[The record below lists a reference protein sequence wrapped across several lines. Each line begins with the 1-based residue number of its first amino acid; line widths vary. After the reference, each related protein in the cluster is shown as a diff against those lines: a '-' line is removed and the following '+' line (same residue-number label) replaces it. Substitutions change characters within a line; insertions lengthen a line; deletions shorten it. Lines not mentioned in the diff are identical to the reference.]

1 MNKFKYLQTVGT
13 ITVLSPVIL
22 VTLAT
27 LIYVANSSN
36 SVEVEEEVVV
46 KVEKKQDTVKPVVLI
61 NKPIPVKP
69 APIVAKPTP
78 VVVATPVVKDTVK
91 PVVNTLDTTK

>member
-13 ITVLSPVIL
+13 ITVLSPIIL

-27 LIYVANSSN
+27 LIYVANSST
-36 SVEVEEEVVV
+36 SVEVEEVVE
-46 KVEKKQDTVKPVVLI
+46 VEKKQDTVKPVVLT
-61 NKPIPVKP
+61 NKLAPVKP

-78 VVVATPVVKDTVK
+78 VVVTTPVIKDTVK
-91 PVVNTLDTTK
+91 PVINTLDTTK

>member
-22 VTLAT
+22 VALAT

-36 SVEVEEEVVV
+36 SVEIEEVVE
-46 KVEKKQDTVKPVVLI
+46 VEKKQDTVKPVVLI
-61 NKPIPVKP
+61 NQPAPVKP
-69 APIVAKPTP
+69 APVVAKPAP

-91 PVVNTLDTTK
+91 SVVNTLDTTK

>member
-22 VTLAT
+22 VALAT

-36 SVEVEEEVVV
+36 SVEVEEVVE
-46 KVEKKQDTVKPVVLI
+46 VEKKQDTVKPVVLT
-61 NKPIPVKP
+61 NKPAPVKP
-69 APIVAKPTP
+69 VPVVAKPAP
-78 VVVATPVVKDTVK
+78 VVVTTPVVKDTVK
-91 PVVNTLDTTK
+91 SVVNTLDTTK

>member
-1 MNKFKYLQTVGT
+1 MNKFKYLQVVGT

-36 SVEVEEEVVV
+36 SVEVEEVVE
-46 KVEKKQDTVKPVVLI
+46 VEKKQDTVKPVVLI
-61 NKPIPVKP
+61 NKPAPVKS
-69 APIVAKPTP
+69 APVVAKLSP
-78 VVVATPVVKDTVK
+78 VVVATPVIKDTVK
-91 PVVNTLDTTK
+91 SVVNTLDTTK

>member
-27 LIYVANSSN
+27 LIYVANSST
-36 SVEVEEEVVV
+36 SVEVEEVVE
-46 KVEKKQDTVKPVVLI
+46 VEKKQDTVKPVVLT
-61 NKPIPVKP
+61 NKPTPVKP
-69 APIVAKPTP
+69 APVVAKPAP
-78 VVVATPVVKDTVK
+78 VVVATPVIKDTVK
-91 PVVNTLDTTK
+91 SVVNTLDTTK

>member
-13 ITVLSPVIL
+13 ITVLSPIIL
-22 VTLAT
+22 LTLAT

-36 SVEVEEEVVV
+36 SVKVEEVVE
-46 KVEKKQDTVKPVVLI
+46 VEKKQDTVKPVVLI
-61 NKPIPVKP
+61 NQPAPVKP
-69 APIVAKPTP
+69 APVVAKPAP

-91 PVVNTLDTTK
+91 SVVNTLDTTK

>member
-13 ITVLSPVIL
+13 ITVLSPIIL

-36 SVEVEEEVVV
+36 SVKVEEVVE
-46 KVEKKQDTVKPVVLI
+46 VEKKQDTVKPVVLT
-61 NKPIPVKP
+61 N
-69 APIVAKPTP
+69 KPTP
-78 VVVATPVVKDTVK
+78 
-91 PVVNTLDTTK
+91 LTTIARGAQDL

>member
-36 SVEVEEEVVV
+36 SVEVEEEIVE
-46 KVEKKQDTVKPVVLI
+46 VEKKQDTVKPVVLT
-61 NKPIPVKP
+61 NKPAPVKP
-69 APIVAKPTP
+69 APVVAKPAP
-78 VVVATPVVKDTVK
+78 VVVATPVIKDTVK
-91 PVVNTLDTTK
+91 SVVNTLDTTK